1 MSATLFGHNFQH
13 LHRSGTNENPDD
25 LQDGEFWK
33 RHRKMDNVLSNT
45 FMFLPDQLRLPGAI
59 HDMNVI
65 FLHLNIHTSAICLH
79 QAAVATAMKYKL
91 DQNFIRQSQA
101 RCLMA
106 ADEITNVMK
115 LICHVDPAKMHS
127 WAGFCL
133 YVAAGIYVK
142 NQSSDQPY
150 GPSLPNLEFLLGA
163 MRSIGRKH
171 SITRH
176 FIAQLEL
183 DIDAAGFTKSPRH
196 EAGRP
201 KIPNVPINGLLSAR
215 QGQGMTLEEMQSF
228 RNASV
233 SSGSENGPVRVSVV
247 TPASDI
253 MINDS
258 RITSASD
265 SPDPAPSTGPPRDK
279 NPVLIPEN
287 YFPGAR
293 TAPEWNCG
301 DERMSKIVFP
311 PFASDVEAFIEGRN
325 NVFSSTNDPAQINPF
340 VEGLNTMT
348 PPQAR
353 RSPEDAHRTRNKSP
367 SNDNHT
373 MRFPYRTATPVQQQ
387 THTIVG
393 STCPWENAQL
403 EQANANISS
412 SSIEPTS
419 TEWSTQIP
427 ESDENANLSWDT
439 EAGRLRF
446 IQREL
451 HGPYSAGVL
460 TLDHEVFRD
469 Q

>member
-1 MSATLFGHNFQH
+1 MSAALFGHNFQH
-13 LHRSGTNENPDD
+13 LHRTGANENPDD
-25 LQDGEFWK
+25 LQNGEFWK

-59 HDMNVI
+59 RDMNVVL
-65 FLHLNIHTSAICLH
+65 LHLNIHTSAICLH

-106 ADEITNVMK
+106 ADEVTNVMK
-115 LICHVDPAKMHS
+115 LTCHVDPAKMHS

-142 NQSSDQPY
+142 NQSSDQRY

-183 DIDAAGFTKSPRH
+183 DIDAAGFAKSPRQ
-196 EAGRP
+196 EAENP
-201 KIPNVPINGLLSAR
+201 KIPNVPINGVLPAR
-215 QGQGMTLEEMQSF
+215 QGQAMTLEEIQSF
-228 RNASV
+228 RTTSV
-233 SSGSENGPVRVSVV
+233 SSGSENGPCRISVP

-253 MINDS
+253 IINES

-265 SPDPAPSTGPPRDK
+265 SPDPAPSYGPPRDD
-279 NPVLIPEN
+279 NPLLIPEN

-293 TAPEWNCG
+293 TAPEWNG
-301 DERMSKIVFP
+301 VDERMSQVGFP
-311 PFASDVEAFIEGRN
+311 IFVSDIEPITKGRGT
-325 NVFSSTNDPAQINPF
+325 VFSTVNDPAQINPF
-340 VEGLNTMT
+340 IEGQNTMS

-353 RSPEDAHRTRNKSP
+353 RSPEDPTWNSNKSP

-373 MRFPYRTATPVQQQ
+373 LRFPYRTATQVQQQ
-387 THTIVG
+387 THAMVG
-393 STCPWENAQL
+393 RGRPWENAQL

-412 SSIEPTS
+412 SSTEPTS

-427 ESDENANLSWDT
+427 ESDENANLGWDT
-439 EAGRLRF
+439 EDGRLRY

-451 HGPYSAGVL
+451 NEPHSVGVL